1 MLKELLGS
9 LRAVPIDLIFCAGE
23 TLHFKC
29 NSSLTL
35 GKVRKV
41 RARLPEGQMFGARI
55 EILGQDEKTGLFK
68 GRLIEP
74 MAAGAHLR
82 GLLPLPFEDRR
93 VAPRIERTV
102 RVLSPQLEGFSAL
115 TRDISLQGLCL
126 VVGQVLS
133 IGSKMQVEMDL
144 DASSPHPVRF
154 DLETR
159 WSAPDLLTGKNL
171 VGGCFL
177 TMNQRQRNVLKTY
190 LASTLVQT

>member
-9 LRAVPIDLIFCAGE
+9 LRAVPVDLVFCAGDL
-23 TLHFKC
+23 LHFKC
-29 NSSLTL
+29 NSSLTQ
-35 GKVRKV
+35 GKTRKV
-41 RARLPEGQMFGARI
+41 RARLPEGQMFGAKI
-55 EILGQDEKTGLFK
+55 EVISQDEKTRLYK

-74 MAAGAHLR
+74 IAAVAHLR

-126 VVGQVLS
+126 VVSQVLTLGAK
-133 IGSKMQVEMDL
+133 IQVEMDL

-177 TMNQRQRNVLKTY
+177 TMNQRQRTVLKNY
-190 LASTLVQT
+190 LASTLVQ

>member
-9 LRAVPIDLIFCAGE
+9 LLAAPIDLVFCAGDM
-23 TLHFKC
+23 LHFKC
-29 NSSLTL
+29 NSSLTQ

-41 RARLPEGQMFGARI
+41 RARLPEGQMFGAKI
-55 EILGQDEKTGLFK
+55 EVLAQDEKSGLYK
-68 GRLIEP
+68 GRLIDPIE
-74 MAAGAHLR
+74 AIAHLR

-93 VAPRIERTV
+93 VSPRIERTV

-126 VVGQVLS
+126 VVGQILS
-133 IGSKMQVEMDL
+133 SGSKLQVEMDL

-154 DLETR
+154 DLEIR

-177 TMNQRQRNVLKTY
+177 TMNQRQRTVLKSY
-190 LASTLVQT
+190 LASTLTA

>member
-9 LRAVPIDLIFCAGE
+9 LRAVPIDLVFCAGDM
-23 TLHFKC
+23 LHFKC
-29 NSSLTL
+29 SSSLTQ

-55 EILGQDEKTGLFK
+55 EVLAQDEKSRLYK
-68 GRLIEP
+68 GRLLEP
-74 MAAGAHLR
+74 LAAIAHLR

-93 VAPRIERTV
+93 VSPRIERTV

-126 VVGQVLS
+126 VVSQVLS
-133 IGSKMQVEMDL
+133 VGARMQVEMDL

-177 TMNQRQRNVLKTY
+177 TMNQRQRTVLKNY
-190 LASTLVQT
+190 LASTLTQ

>member
-9 LRAVPIDLIFCAGE
+9 LRAVPVDLVFCAGDL
-23 TLHFKC
+23 LHFKC
-29 NSSLTL
+29 NSSLTQ
-35 GKVRKV
+35 GKTRKV
-41 RARLPEGQMFGARI
+41 RARLPEGQMFGAKI
-55 EILGQDEKTGLFK
+55 EVLSQDEKTRLYK
-68 GRLIEP
+68 GRLLEP
-74 MAAGAHLR
+74 VAAVAHLR

-93 VAPRIERTV
+93 VSPRIERTV

-126 VVGQVLS
+126 VVSQVLTL
-133 IGSKMQVEMDL
+133 GAKMQVEMDL

-154 DLETR
+154 DLELR

-177 TMNQRQRNVLKTY
+177 TMNQRQRTALKNY
-190 LASTLVQT
+190 LASTLIQ

>member
-1 MLKELLGS
+1 MLKDLLGS
-9 LRAVPIDLIFCAGE
+9 LLAVPIDLVFCAGD

-29 NSSLTL
+29 NSSLTQ

-41 RARLPEGQMFGARI
+41 RARLPEGQMFGARL
-55 EILGQDEKTGLFK
+55 EILDQDPKSRLYK

-74 MAAGAHLR
+74 IEAIAHLR

-93 VAPRIERTV
+93 IAPRIERTV

-126 VVGQVLS
+126 VVNQLMSVGTKL
-133 IGSKMQVEMDL
+133 QVEMDL

-159 WSAPDLLTGKNL
+159 WAAPDLLTGKNL

-177 TMNQRQRNVLKTY
+177 TMNQRQRSVLKNY
-190 LASTLVQT
+190 LASTLVQ

>member
-1 MLKELLGS
+1 MLRELLGS
-9 LRAVPIDLIFCAGE
+9 LRAVPIDLIFCAGD

-29 NSSLTL
+29 SSSLTH

-55 EILGQDEKTGLFK
+55 EVIGQDEKTRLFK
-68 GRLIEP
+68 GRLVEP
-74 MAAGAHLR
+74 LAAISHLR

-126 VVGQVLS
+126 VVSQILS
-133 IGSKMQVEMDL
+133 NGAKMQIEMDL
-144 DASSPHPVRF
+144 DASSPHPIRF
-154 DLETR
+154 DLEIR
-159 WSAPDLLTGKNL
+159 WSAPDLLTQKNL

-177 TMNQRQRNVLKTY
+177 TMNQRQRTVLKNY
-190 LASTLVQT
+190 LASTLAQ

>member
-1 MLKELLGS
+1 MLKDLLGS
-9 LRAVPIDLIFCAGE
+9 LLAVPIDLVFCAGD

-29 NSSLTL
+29 NSSLTQ

-41 RARLPEGQMFGARI
+41 RARLPEGQMFGARL
-55 EILGQDEKTGLFK
+55 EILDQDSKSRLYR

-74 MAAGAHLR
+74 IEAIAHLR

-126 VVGQVLS
+126 VVNQLMSVGTKL
-133 IGSKMQVEMDL
+133 QVEMDL

-154 DLETR
+154 DLEIR
-159 WSAPDLLTGKNL
+159 WAAPDLLTGKNL

-177 TMNQRQRNVLKTY
+177 TMNQRQRSVLKNY
-190 LASTLVQT
+190 LASTLVQ

>member
-9 LRAVPIDLIFCAGE
+9 LRAVPVDMVFCAGDL
-23 TLHFKC
+23 LHFKC
-29 NSSLTL
+29 NSSLTQ
-35 GKVRKV
+35 GKTRKV
-41 RARLPEGQMFGARI
+41 RARLPEGQMFGAKI
-55 EILGQDEKTGLFK
+55 EVLSQDEKTRLYK
-68 GRLIEP
+68 GRLLEP
-74 MAAGAHLR
+74 VAAVAHLR

-93 VAPRIERTV
+93 VSPRIERTV

-126 VVGQVLS
+126 VVSQVLTL
-133 IGSKMQVEMDL
+133 GAKMQVEMDL

-154 DLETR
+154 DLELR

-177 TMNQRQRNVLKTY
+177 TMNQRQRTALKNY
-190 LASTLVQT
+190 LASTLVQ

>member
-9 LRAVPIDLIFCAGE
+9 LRAVPVDLVFCAGDL
-23 TLHFKC
+23 LHFKC
-29 NSSLTL
+29 NSSLTQ
-35 GKVRKV
+35 GKTRKV
-41 RARLPEGQMFGARI
+41 RARLPEGQMFGAKI
-55 EILGQDEKTGLFK
+55 EVLSQDEKTRLYK
-68 GRLIEP
+68 GRLLEP
-74 MAAGAHLR
+74 VAAVAHLR

-93 VAPRIERTV
+93 VSPRIERTV

-126 VVGQVLS
+126 VVSQVLTL
-133 IGSKMQVEMDL
+133 GAKMQVEMDL

-154 DLETR
+154 DLELR

-177 TMNQRQRNVLKTY
+177 TMNQRQRTALKNY
-190 LASTLVQT
+190 LASTLVQ

>member
-9 LRAVPIDLIFCAGE
+9 LRAVPVDLVFCAGDL
-23 TLHFKC
+23 LHFKC
-29 NSSLTL
+29 NSSLSQ

-41 RARLPEGQMFGARI
+41 RARLPEGQMFGAKI
-55 EILGQDEKTGLFK
+55 EVISQDEKTRLYK
-68 GRLIEP
+68 GRLLEP
-74 MAAGAHLR
+74 VAAVAHLR

-93 VAPRIERTV
+93 VSPRIERTV

-126 VVGQVLS
+126 VVGQVLTL
-133 IGSKMQVEMDL
+133 GSKLQVEMDL

-154 DLETR
+154 DLELR

-177 TMNQRQRNVLKTY
+177 TMNQRQRTVLKNY
-190 LASTLVQT
+190 LASTLVQ